1 MADNVTVVPG
11 TVVAADEVNDGTL
24 GSVKVQYVK
33 IMDGTLDGTTK
44 AAVGASGLAVSAA
57 QNGAWSVSVST
68 LSAAAPS
75 GKATAP
81 GVGAFVSDGSAWQ
94 PAVSPVGAGTSTAGS
109 GLVAHANYLHNGTT
123 FERQRTPS
131 VWKDLS
137 ASGVLATAW
146 SPASGKTVRF
156 MGGHVSAASGV
167 SLLFE
172 DNAQGNFVFRTP
184 VLQANTPFSFALG
197 NGIPMS
203 GANRTLKVT
212 QVPNSPVVQITGTV
226 FGTEE

>member
-1 MADNVTVVPG
+1 MADNVTVVG

-24 GSVKVQYVK
+24 GTVKVQYVK
-33 IMDGTLDGTTK
+33 IMDGTIDGTTK
-44 AAVGASGLAVSAA
+44 ASVGASGLSVSAA
-57 QNGAWSVSVST
+57 QNGAWSVTVPV
-68 LSAAAPS
+68 LAAAAPS

-81 GVGAFVSDGSAWQ
+81 GVGAFVSDGSGWQ
-94 PAVSPVGAGTSTAGS
+94 PVVSPVGAGTSTPGS
-109 GLVAHANYLHNGTT
+109 GLVAQANYLYNGSS
-123 FERQRTPS
+123 FERERTPS

-146 SPASGKTVRF
+146 TPASGKTVRL
-156 MGGHVSAASGV
+156 MGGYVSAASGV

-172 DNAQGNFVFRTP
+172 DNTNGNFVFRTP
-184 VLQANTPFSFALG
+184 VLAANTPFEFNLG

-203 GANRTLKVT
+203 GANSPLKVT
-212 QVPNSPVVQITGTV
+212 QVPNSPVVTFTGTV